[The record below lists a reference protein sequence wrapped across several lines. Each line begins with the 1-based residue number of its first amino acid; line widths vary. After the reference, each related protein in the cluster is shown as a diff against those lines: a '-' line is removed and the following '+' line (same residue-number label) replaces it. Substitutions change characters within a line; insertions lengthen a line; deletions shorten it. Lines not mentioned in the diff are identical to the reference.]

1 MDQTNMRLSFD
12 PLTWFWLVVLLVV
25 VVVCLK
31 QILALIALGA
41 LLMEFKATSAGQA
54 HTRLS
59 K

>member
-1 MDQTNMRLSFD
+1 MRLSFD
-12 PLTWFWLVVLLVV
+12 PLTWFWLVVLLV